1 MRMPG
6 FTAEVALSGIRSGRL
21 RFAFGRHGNSVR
33 PALMI
38 LVDGVPYC
46 EGEVTDEG
54 VQCYGGGGGGG
65 GGDGGGLGPGYYIAC
80 RKACRGQC
88 HNKLNSTCYKSCV
101 ADC

>member
-6 FTAEVALSGIRSGRL
+6 FTAEVVIGGISGGRP
-21 RFAFGRHGNSVR
+21 RCAFERPSNSVR

-38 LVDGVPYC
+38 LVDGVPLC
-46 EGEVTDEG
+46 EGEITDGG
-54 VQCYGGGGGGG
+54 VSCYGGTGGG
-65 GGDGGGLGPGYYIAC
+65 GGDGGLGPGYYIAC

-88 HNKLNSTCYKSCV
+88 HNKLNSSCYKNCV

>member
-1 MRMPG
+1 MRIPG
-6 FTAEVALSGIRSGRL
+6 FTAEVAMRGTSGGQPRCT
-21 RFAFGRHGNSVR
+21 FGRPGNSVR

-46 EGEVTDEG
+46 EGEVTDSG

-65 GGDGGGLGPGYYIAC
+65 GGLGPGYYIAC
-80 RKACRGQC
+80 RKTCRAQC
-88 HNKLNSTCYKSCV
+88 HNKLNSSCYKNCV

>member
-6 FTAEVALSGIRSGRL
+6 FTAEVAVRGNSRGRL
-21 RFAFGRHGNSVR
+21 RFAFGRPGNAVR

-54 VQCYGGGGGGG
+54 VQCYGGGGGGN
-65 GGDGGGLGPGYYIAC
+65 GGGLGPGYYIAC
-80 RKACRGQC
+80 RKSCRSQC
-88 HNKLNSTCYKSCV
+88 HNKVNSTCYKNCV